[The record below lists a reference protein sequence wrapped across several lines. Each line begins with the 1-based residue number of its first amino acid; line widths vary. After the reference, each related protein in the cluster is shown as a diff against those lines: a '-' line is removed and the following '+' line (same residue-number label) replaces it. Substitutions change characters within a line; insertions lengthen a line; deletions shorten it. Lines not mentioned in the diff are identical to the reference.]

1 MHRKLLLAFALAV
14 AAFAMVATVASAGS
28 NGSAIPLRDTSGDTP
43 GFTEDGSVT
52 PLADAKTIEHWGGS
66 FTDPTNGQTYQFT
79 MVGKAPSTNGSSTT
93 PTDIIPVRIVFDAN
107 GGYALDGTSK
117 VAAVEASPLFQ
128 SNDYSTVPGYATITS
143 GADTA
148 TPDDDYLGRSAT
160 PGVLSPGNAGQLE
173 DATMRSQFNKVGST
187 YHVLLGAPTVHPTVT
202 LKVPAGKGSAYVSG
216 RGIVYGLVDSSW
228 FSSQMMS
235 ILGSNQIS
243 STHLP
248 IVLTDNVML
257 FNAKTGGDCCT
268 IGYHG
273 AAIPVGVGA
282 GSTNGKGKQQV
293 QTFIF
298 SAYSTPGLFGGT
310 DYIADIHALS
320 HEVAE
325 WGDDPFVNNW
335 VDPWLTPTAPQ
346 YGCTPILETGDPVV
360 GIGVNVAGNAFP
372 ADALVDGTPNR
383 WDDGTWHPED
393 EVFLPWFSRE
403 APNHTSEPTQT
414 PSDNI
419 GRYTFMGDLNPYP
432 GFREPA
438 TGC

>member
-1 MHRKLLLAFALAV
+1 MNRRLALALALSALV
-14 AAFAMVATVASAGS
+14 AATIAATALAATGKP
-28 NGSAIPLRDTSGDTP
+28 ALPKRDTSGDTP
-43 GFTEDGSVT
+43 GFTEQGGVT
-52 PLADAKTIEHWGGS
+52 PLADAKTVEHWAGS
-66 FTDPTNGQTYQFT
+66 FTDPTNGVTYPFT

-93 PTDIIPVRIVFDAN
+93 PTDIIPVKVTFDAN

-117 VAAVEASPLFQ
+117 VAAVEASPIFQ
-128 SNDYSTVPGYATITS
+128 SNDYSTVAGYTVDDNGYEKAS
-143 GADTA
+143 G
-148 TPDDDYLGRSAT
+148 T
-160 PGVLSPGNAGQLE
+160 PGILSPGNVGQLE
-173 DATMRSQFNKVGST
+173 DATMRSQFNKVGSG
-187 YHVLLGAPTVHPTVT
+187 YHVLLGTPTVHPTVT
-202 LKVPAGKGSAYVSG
+202 VKVPASKGSAYVSG

-228 FSSQMMS
+228 FSSQMMN
-235 ILGSNQIS
+235 ILGSNQID

-257 FNAKTGGDCCT
+257 VDLKTGGCCT

-282 GSTNGKGKQQV
+282 GSTNGNGKQQV

-320 HEVAE
+320 HEVSE
-325 WGDDPFVNNW
+325 WADDPFINNW
-335 VDPWLTPTAPQ
+335 VDPWVTPTAPQ

-360 GIGVNVAGNAFP
+360 GIGVNVAGNTFP
-372 ADALVDGTPNR
+372 ADPLIDGTPNK

-393 EVFLPWFSRE
+393 EVFLPWFARTS
-403 APNHTSEPTQT
+403 PNTISEPTQS
-414 PSDNI
+414 PSDNV

>member
-1 MHRKLLLAFALAV
+1 MDRKLALACCLLAGIFAVV
-14 AAFAMVATVASAGS
+14 AATAAAG
-28 NGSAIPLRDTSGDTP
+28 AAKPALPTRDTTGDTP
-43 GFTEDGSVT
+43 GFTEQGGVT
-52 PLADAKTIEHWGGS
+52 PLADAKTVDHWAGS
-66 FTDPTNGQTYQFT
+66 FVDGSNSKTYSFT
-79 MVGKAPSTNGSSTT
+79 MVGKKPSLNQSSTT

-107 GGYALDGTSK
+107 GGFALDGTSK
-117 VAAVEASPLFQ
+117 VDAVEASPIFA
-128 SNDYSTVPGYATITS
+128 SNDYSSVSNSS
-143 GADTA
+143 GGGGA
-148 TPDDDYLGRSAT
+148 
-160 PGVLSPGNAGQLE
+160 LSPGNVGQLE
-173 DATMRSQFNKVGST
+173 DVTMRSQFNKVGT
-187 YHVLLGAPTVHPTVT
+187 GYHVMLGQPSVHPTVT
-202 LKVPAGKGSAYVSG
+202 LKVPQGKGSAFVSG

-235 ILGSNQIS
+235 ILGSNKID

-273 AAIPVGVGA
+273 AALPVGVGA
-282 GSTNGKGKQQV
+282 GSTNGNGKQQV

-310 DYIADIHALS
+310 NYIADIHALS

-335 VDPWLTPTAPQ
+335 VNPWLTPTAPQ

-360 GIGVNVAGNAFP
+360 GIGFNLGTNSFP
-372 ADALVDGTPNR
+372 ADPLIDGSANK

-403 APNHTSEPTQT
+403 APNHTSEPTQS
-414 PSDNI
+414 PSANI
-419 GRYTFMGDLNPYP
+419 GRYTLMGDLNPFT